1 MSMQIWNQVK
11 AVPAEAQKKITGGR
25 LRGFTDIN
33 PQWRLA
39 KMTEVFGPIGIGWY
53 YKVITQWIE
62 EHKDE
67 VAAFTNIELFVKVD
81 GEWSQPIFG
90 NGGSML
96 AAQEKNGI
104 YVSDEAFKMSL
115 TDALSVAMKQLG
127 VGSDVYSN
135 NNDWQTKGS
144 VAQGVQRKYIDDS
157 QVIAID
163 NTVQELGVDLEKF
176 LGYMGVTRIVDIP
189 ASDFNKAMQALAKKR
204 GEKNA

>member
-1 MSMQIWNQVK
+1 
-11 AVPAEAQKKITGGR
+11 
-25 LRGFTDIN
+25 
-33 PQWRLA
+33 
-39 KMTEVFGPIGIGWY
+39 MTEVFGPIGIGWY
-53 YKVITQWIE
+53 YKVTGQWVE
-62 EHKDE
+62 KHKDE

-104 YVSDEAFKMSL
+104 YVSDEAYKMSL

-144 VAQGVQRKYIDDS
+144 APVGSGSSNGGLINDS
-157 QVIAID
+157 QAIAID
-163 NTVQELGVDLEKF
+163 NTVQELGINLDAF
-176 LGYMGVTRIVDIP
+176 LGYMGVNRIVDIP